1 MKQNTLKLNTGAHIP
16 QLGFGTWQINPSSRA
31 EKVTLAAFE
40 AGYRH
45 VDTARIYLNEKG
57 VGHAIKNSTLPRE
70 DIFVTTKLWNGDHN
84 DPRKALEKSLKR
96 LDLDFVDLYLIHYP
110 VPERNESWKVM
121 EELYKEGKAKAIGV
135 SNFTIRHL
143 TELMEQTDIVP
154 AVNQV
159 EFHPFLYQKELLEFC
174 AKHGIVV
181 EAYSPLAHG
190 KKMDDPTIA
199 EVASHYDKSPAQI
212 MIRWATQHDM
222 VVIPKSKNPE
232 RIAQNLDVFDF
243 TITKSDMKLL
253 DGLNEDLRTCWDPT
267 NAV

>member
-1 MKQNTLKLNTGAHIP
+1 MKQNSLKLNTGAAIP
-16 QLGFGTWQINPSSRA
+16 QLGFGTWQINPSSKA
-31 EKVTLAAFE
+31 EKATTIALE

-45 VDTARIYLNEKG
+45 IDTARIYLNEKG

-70 DIFVTTKLWNGDHN
+70 DIFVTTKLWNGDHS
-84 DPRKALEKSLKR
+84 DPRQALEKSLKR
-96 LDLDFVDLYLIHYP
+96 LDVEHVDLYLIHYP
-110 VPERNESWKVM
+110 VPQRNASWKIM
-121 EELYKEGKAKAIGV
+121 EEIYIEGKAKAIGV

-159 EFHPFLYQKELLEFC
+159 EFHPFLYQKELLDFC
-174 AKHGIVV
+174 NKHGIIV

-212 MIRWATQHDM
+212 MIRWAIEHGM

-232 RIAQNLDVFDF
+232 RIAQNLEVFDF
-243 TITKSDMKLL
+243 AINKKDMTLL
-253 DGLNEDLRTCWDPT
+253 NNLNENLRTCWDPT
-267 NAV
+267 NVV